1 MQKKYFSKIIHEIGL
16 KDKAFN
22 NKLNTFFLPYL
33 NRCKNIFKEIK
44 TMKDY
49 IYWVRPTHVG
59 LKVVEGEDG
68 KYPLKVRSIEE
79 LEIANFLYLKGIK
92 YNYEE
97 TYKGDLP
104 EEWKDDQ
111 SSRGYKPDF
120 HLYKKNDKGQIE
132 YDIYYEH
139 FALDKDY
146 NPPDY
151 FDNKEKYKKDYQIKK
166 NFLKDKLI
174 CTYSYQKL
182 EGTLFDNLTKQ
193 LKNKGIEVPE
203 KNIISDEDALEEFIE
218 AGYFDSFSSLL
229 KSFLTNYKV
238 REIKMKDLKNKVKA
252 NIIKKWFETY
262 EKKRE
267 RAFVEIFEKFYN
279 EYQSKLEKEN
289 RVDFEDM
296 LIKGKYRES
305 KYKILNCRRISR
317 HIPFK
322 G

>member
-1 MQKKYFSKIIHEIGL
+1 MPILEPI
-16 KDKAFN
+16 
-22 NKLNTFFLPYL
+22 
-33 NRCKNIFKEIK
+33 KNIFKEIK

-193 LKNKGIEVPE
+193 LRNKGIEVPE

-252 NIIKKWFETY
+252 GLKLMRKK
-262 EKKRE
+262 
-267 RAFVEIFEKFYN
+267 
-279 EYQSKLEKEN
+279 EKEH
-289 RVDFEDM
+289 
-296 LIKGKYRES
+296 LLKYLKYFIMNINQNLRKKIVWTS
-305 KYKILNCRRISR
+305 KICL
-317 HIPFK
+317 
-322 G
+322 